1 MMSIDVR
8 RAYFYAKTIR
18 PVYIEIPKE
27 DWELG
32 NESRIARLNFS
43 VYGTRDAAQN

>member
-8 RAYFYAKTIR
+8 RSYFYAKTIR

-27 DWELG
+27 DWERG
-32 NESRIARLNFS
+32 DESRIVRLNFS
-43 VYGTRDAAQN
+43 FYGTRGAAQN